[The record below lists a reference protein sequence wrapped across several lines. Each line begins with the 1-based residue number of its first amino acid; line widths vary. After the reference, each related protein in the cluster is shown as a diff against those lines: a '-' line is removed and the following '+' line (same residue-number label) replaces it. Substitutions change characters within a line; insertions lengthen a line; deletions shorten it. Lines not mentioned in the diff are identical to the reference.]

1 MKKNIMLVPEVIE
14 NKIFLLRGQKAML
27 DRDLAKL
34 YGVTTGILNQAV
46 KRNLY
51 RFPEDFMFQLTRKE
65 TLNLKSQ
72 FVISSWGGDRG
83 LPYVFSEQGVAML
96 SSVLNSKKAIL
107 VNIQIMRAFTRLRK
121 IFLTHQDLQIKIEKL
136 LRQQIRQAGH
146 LAEHDRHIST
156 IFSAI
161 KQLLRNEA
169 EISKQLTYTEKKEK
183 NKKWGFQPPNRKK

>member
-1 MKKNIMLVPEVIE
+1 MKKNIVVMPEVIE
-14 NKIFLLRGQKAML
+14 NKIFLLRGQKVML

-34 YGVTTGILNQAV
+34 YGVTTGVLNQSI

-72 FVISSWGGDRG
+72 IVISSWGGDRG

-136 LRQQIRQAGH
+136 LRQQIKQAGS
-146 LAEHDRHIST
+146 LAEHGRNIST
-156 IFSAI
+156 IFDAI
-161 KQLLRNEA
+161 KQLLRNDA
-169 EISKQLTYTEKKEK
+169 EIKKYLTYTEKKEK
-183 NKKWGFQPPNRKK
+183 NKKWGFQPPERKK